1 MALSPAD
8 PYYRA
13 EAVPQSIEDMA
24 APLCHAYGVGPDA
37 FGDKGNTSHTSGYH
51 RSRNWVLN
59 SPDSAYGSSDYS
71 VRQSRDHH
79 GDGDWIS
86 AFDFT
91 PGVWG
96 TPDNRQKMIT
106 LTKRLRAAARAN
118 DPRLADLREIAG
130 TEDGRSVVTFYA
142 QGGEAKDPFDSSH
155 LDHLH
160 GSFWRD
166 SAANNHQG
174 VIDVMLGTGGD
185 EDDMGQSSD
194 PITILKGEPTSLT
207 LVGTED
213 SGADPRPQWLRL
225 ANDTF
230 GHDYALRL
238 VAGNGA
244 GGFRGLGPNGS
255 VFAIFHSGVKWSIQ
269 LNKGET
275 LVSIV
280 RCGIDKAGAAVMP
293 ADDGSVPEGVTPPF
307 GGHLTCLIERGPVI
321 H

>member
-1 MALSPAD
+1 MALSPTD

-24 APLCHAYGVGPDA
+24 APLCRAYGVPADA
-37 FGDKGNTSHTSGYH
+37 FGDKGNVYHDYGYH
-51 RSRNWVLN
+51 RSRAWIFN
-59 SPDSAYGSSDYS
+59 SPDSRYGYSDYS
-71 VRQSRDHH
+71 VQTSRDRA
-79 GDGDWIS
+79 GDQNWIS

-91 PGVWG
+91 PGAWG
-96 TPDNRQKMIT
+96 TQDNRQKMIT
-106 LTKRLRAAARAN
+106 LTKRMRAAARAY

-130 TEDGRSVVTFYA
+130 TEDGRTVVTFKA
-142 QGGEAKDPFDSSH
+142 QGGADLSPFDSSH

-174 VIDVMLGTGGD
+174 IVDVLLGTGGD
-185 EDDMGQSSD
+185 EDDMGQSTP
-194 PITILKGEPTSLT
+194 PIEILKGEPTSLT

-213 SGADPRPQWLRL
+213 SGADPRSQWLRL

-230 GHDYALRL
+230 GHDYALRI

-244 GGFRGLGPNGS
+244 GGFRGLGPDGS
-255 VFAIFHSGVKWSIQ
+255 VFAIFKSGVKWSVQ

-280 RCGIDKAGAAVMP
+280 RCGIDSTGKAVMP
-293 ADDGSVPEGVTPPF
+293 ASDGTLPEGVTPPF
-307 GGHLTCLIERGPVI
+307 NGSLTCVIERGPVI